1 MPLSRLENFL
11 VNTDGNILYVNPS
24 DLDATDSFDNKGNSL
39 TRPFITI
46 QRALIEAARFAYQ
59 SGQNNDKFDRTTILL
74 YPGEH
79 VIDNR
84 PGLYVKDNSGSPQYF
99 DVNKSD
105 VTGTTDIELD
115 NGSIFDLNNV
125 DNVLYK
131 FNSIYGGAIV
141 PKGTSIVGLDLR
153 KTKVRPLYVP
163 NPDFGDDVIPRSAL
177 FRVTG
182 GCYFWQFSM
191 FDANQS
197 VYFSKNFTEKRNPN
211 ISHHKLTCFEYAD
224 GINDDPLTETTDLQ
238 QYYFKLMNA
247 YGTDTGNRN
256 ISDYPINNDF
266 EPNTPESKIVGD
278 LSANDNDITELTSTN
293 LNATVTTQNAH
304 GLTIDD
310 QILITGV
317 GSTDLYNGTYRVT
330 GITSDRQFSY
340 NLNADATDDVVN
352 LALNP
357 NAKVTIEADTVT
369 GASPYIFN
377 CSLRSVF
384 GMCGLHADGS
394 KATGFKSMVV
404 AQFTGIGL
412 QKDDKAFVIYKPS
425 TGDYLNSVDAAADPD
440 INTPLYLNPE
450 SQYRKR
456 YDNFHIKVSND
467 SFIQA
472 VSVFAIGFSNHFLA
486 ESGGE
491 QSITNSNS
499 NFGNKALVSK
509 GFKANA
515 FNRDDTGYVT
525 HIVPPKDLQKE
536 ETNIIWRILDPI
548 KTKAAATT
556 SRLYIK
562 DEKDVTNPPTNVVNG
577 FRIGAKKDDKLF
589 LNVNVGGQNVTYSS
603 PILMPVASGD
613 GPVAEKKFTVDRTAS
628 GNNIASKEITLTE
641 NHNFLDGES
650 VRVFADN
657 GRTPDGIEI
666 GRKYFV
672 ITVAGTGNEKKIKL
686 ANTQSDALAG
696 TVVPDEI
703 NTKGGILTVQSTVTD
718 KIPGEIGHPIQF
730 DSSNVTYTRDGA
742 SVTEV
747 GGWYI
752 LGSSDATNLIFS
764 GFNTGTNAVTIDQKN
779 SSTYVQRR
787 SESRALDD
795 RIYRLRYVIPKDFVG
810 ANIAKKPEKNYVL
823 QESKTVG
830 EDATITSVISNRN
843 PRVIAG
849 IATDGTTSTINIVTT
864 EIPHKLSVN
873 DKVKIRNVRSS
884 ANTTGEFNS
893 GYNGLFTVTGTP
905 SSKTFTYTNQST
917 PGTYTD
923 ITADARAGTND
934 RTLTDLPVLERV
946 EYDTSYT
953 IQEVETI
960 QEYISGQQDGVFYL
974 TCLIGNVS
982 PTVSEFSDSRYKQNF
997 LNLYP
1002 TVDKDNPNN
1011 DPVQSV
1017 SAASNETLGKVNVNN
1032 SLNSITK
1039 ESTINYLR
1047 DNRIGFAVTFAESD
1061 IAGITTLTSKVEHN
1075 LNSVTAVSFSN
1086 PNAYASG
1093 AGTIHN
1099 VTLIS
1104 EAASVVGSNATA
1116 DVTTNNAGTITEVKI
1131 IDGGSAYGIGNTMR
1145 IGSGKDAIAQVTSI
1159 NNAVGNAIQVVGVG
1173 STTNRTN
1180 SGYNG
1185 LYKITAVP
1193 SPKSVQY
1200 THVAQGENAGSS
1212 VGVYTGPVNTTSGV
1226 FTLLDEKIGI
1236 SGIAGVAGTN
1246 LPGIVTVTTSVN
1258 HNLAVGNK
1266 IKVAG
1271 LVGTAR
1277 TVYNGFDFVVKEKV
1291 SNTVFTMK
1299 STLAIPVTGEAGAEL
1314 YKYGLNSFGQDNSL
1328 ASEKIAGSLSPLL
1341 TGIDSK
1347 LLQNTAAAGTGNPA
1361 TSTISI
1367 TSTVGFNVGDFVQ
1380 IGNEII
1386 RIVSKNADGL
1396 RFDGYRGVLG
1406 TQSVVHVADE
1416 LVRKIN
1422 VIPSELHRFSA
1433 IRASGHTFEYI
1444 GYGPGNYSTSL
1455 PQKIKKQIELEQEL
1469 LAISREEDGGIV
1481 FFSGMNDRG
1490 DFFSGQRAE
1499 PREIFLGEIGDSNS
1513 AIFDDVFI
1521 RNTLRV
1527 GGGPNQNLPSEFNGP
1542 VNFSNKVTST
1552 SLDGI
1557 EAIKLLIKGN
1567 ALNNPSFQ
1575 VGDDTNPSLLV
1586 DKDTQNVGI
1595 KNASPQHELDVNGTI
1610 RANVYE
1616 NFKLSDLPDATEETT
1631 FARNRVIKVN
1641 EDGSGYEMVDPH
1653 ELSAYELRSLGVS
1666 NDGSVYSGLGEI
1678 ENGKLKITGI
1688 STDKFFL
1695 DERVKLFGV
1704 TESTDSVEVPDPVT
1718 NNTVKI
1724 ETVPTTGFST
1734 AVTYY
1739 YWQAQYH
1746 LKNGKVGVSSQISPT
1761 GNYATNDARTGVTN
1775 TVIQSFNDLNHNALK
1790 LQRTSDDHG
1799 ILIYRQSFVHPSGNN
1814 ATLDQKISK
1823 DNANLGQAKLIAVLG
1838 QRELGSTQTSAITW
1852 KDFGVYEQTAW
1863 SPKGTVNEFLGSDT
1877 STTETHQIH
1886 FPTIGTEGQRRGWD
1900 IDKIVS
1906 IGQNSI
1912 TVDGNY
1918 NLNNM
1923 NGVVGFGTTTVV
1935 KVVHD
1940 NTKALSDAIARTS
1953 SAGGNYLDLP
1963 SGTYLTSKI
1972 IIPTKFSLRG
1982 NGKNSI
1988 IKQQYYATDATDQGV
2003 SGGTALA
2010 FNGNLV
2016 GAAVANPTDITIA
2029 DITFDGN
2036 SSNNIMFE
2044 LDNDNNLLTFEGG
2057 TSMLFKDME
2066 IRNSS
2071 GGGFYA
2077 RNSKR
2082 ISIENS
2088 TIVDGGLTDRYNI
2101 RPLDVQNSETVRI
2114 NDCLFENFAGPLDV
2128 SVTTVTATGGNIIRN
2143 CGSGID
2149 AYATGKITTQNNIIL
2164 GPSDEFIASP
2174 DIYDSDF
2181 DSINITIDSVNDDPF
2196 LGPALLYIE
2205 DGEGYDVSSS
2215 KVELVAGIG
2224 TMVGLFSTT
2233 RTATLGTKFAM
2244 FDVLT
2249 QDSNPEGIGRENGY
2263 IQLKMNKAEIDSAQT
2278 STGET
2283 LSDFAFGSNVN
2294 EGLGY
2299 EIVGTEY
2306 LEKPVG
2312 FSTVI
2317 GITTGYWA
2325 NGAGYGAAGGGF
2337 ETNAGVA
2344 VTQYVVRIEDVNQ
2357 ISGISTGDFVKLPG
2371 HSMSPNLA
2379 GGVVP
2384 DSGYTDETG
2393 GAITVNNG
2401 LRVDDIIG
2409 SDRIVLTG
2417 FRIPSSI
2424 NRSNGSNPVV
2434 GDYISIRRIFTIAKG
2449 RVGVT

>member
-39 TRPFITI
+39 TRPFVTI
-46 QRALIEAARFAYQ
+46 QRALIEAARFSYQ
-59 SGQNNDKFDRTTILL
+59 SGQNNDKFDRTTVLL

-84 PGLYVKDNSGSPQYF
+84 PGLYVKDNSGSAQYF

-115 NGSIFDLNNV
+115 NQAIFDLNNV
-125 DNVLYK
+125 NNVLYK
-131 FNSIYGGAIV
+131 FNSIHGGTIV

-197 VYFSKNFTEKRNPN
+197 VYYSKNFTEKRNPN

-224 GINDDPLTETTDLQ
+224 GQNNDPLTETTDLQ

-247 YGTDTGNRN
+247 YGDDTGNRN
-256 ISDYPINNDF
+256 IPDYPIDSDF
-266 EPNTPESKIVGD
+266 EPNTPETKIVGD
-278 LSANDNDITELTSTN
+278 LTANDNDIVELTSTN
-293 LNATVTTQNAH
+293 LNAVVTTENPH
-304 GLTIDD
+304 GLTVDD

-340 NLNADATDDVVN
+340 NLNADANDDVVDVDTV
-352 LALNP
+352 NP
-357 NAKVTIEADTVT
+357 KAKVTIEADTVT

-425 TGDYLNSVDAAADPD
+425 TGDYLNSVDAGADAD
-440 INTPLYLNPE
+440 IETPLYLNPE

-467 SFIQA
+467 AFIQA

-509 GFKANA
+509 GFKPNS

-525 HIVPPKDLQKE
+525 HIVPPKDLEKE
-536 ETNIIWRILDPI
+536 ETNIVWRILDPVL
-548 KTKAAATT
+548 TLSNTGVGQT
-556 SRLYIK
+556 ERLYIK
-562 DEKDVTNPPTNVVNG
+562 GEKDVTNPPTNVVNG

-589 LNVNVGGQNVTYSS
+589 LNVNVGGVPTTFSS
-603 PILMPVASGD
+603 PILMPVASGE
-613 GPVAEKKFTVDRTAS
+613 GPSAEKKFTVARTSS
-628 GNNIASKEITLTE
+628 GNTIASKEITLTA

-650 VRVFADN
+650 VRVFGDD

-672 ITVAGTGNEKKIKL
+672 IAQGLAANKIKL
-686 ANTQSDALAG
+686 ANTQNDALAG
-696 TVVPDEI
+696 IVIPKEI
-703 NTKGGILTVQSTVTD
+703 NTKGGVLTVQSTVTD

-730 DSSNVTYTRDGA
+730 DTAKSN
-742 SVTEV
+742 
-747 GGWYI
+747 WYI
-752 LGSSDATNLIFS
+752 LGSTTTVENKIYDGFVGFS
-764 GFNTGTNAVTIDQKN
+764 TEINANN
-779 SSTYVQRR
+779 SSSYVQRKA
-787 SESRALDD
+787 ESRALDD
-795 RIYRLRYVIPKDFVG
+795 RIYRLRYVIPKDFKG
-810 ANIAKKPEKNYVL
+810 ADIAKKPEKNYVL
-823 QESKTVG
+823 QESK
-830 EDATITSVISNRN
+830 SVIEQTIPATGIPVENPVIFNRN

-849 IATDGTTSTINIVTT
+849 VSTDASDGLKNVVVTET
-864 EIPHKLSVN
+864 AHKLSTGDSVRI
-873 DKVKIRNVRSS
+873 KNVRSS
-884 ANTTGEFNS
+884 TNTGGSDNS
-893 GYNGLFTVTGTP
+893 GYNGLFKVTSTP
-905 SSKTFTYTNQST
+905 SSKSFTYTNT
-917 PGTYTD
+917 NIGGAFVGVVT
-923 ITADARAGTND
+923 DARASANGLSPANLPTFQ
-934 RTLTDLPVLERV
+934 RT

-953 IQEVETI
+953 VQEVETI
-960 QEYISGQQDGVFYL
+960 QEYISDQQDGVFYL

-1011 DPVQSV
+1011 DPVQSI
-1017 SAASNETLGKVNVNN
+1017 SAASNETLGKVDVNN
-1032 SLNSITK
+1032 PLNSITK

-1047 DNRIGFAVTFAESD
+1047 DNRIGFAVTFAESNS
-1061 IAGITTLTSKVEHN
+1061 AGITTLTTDVEHDLNAITN
-1075 LNSVTAVSFSN
+1075 LTVTVPGTGYGAN
-1086 PNAYASG
+1086 KINYNTALTG
-1093 AGTIHN
+1093 AGT
-1099 VTLIS
+1099 S
-1104 EAASVVGSNATA
+1104 GGGAT
-1116 DVTTNNAGTITEVKI
+1116 VKVRTGTGGTITAVEIV
-1131 IDGGSAYGIGNTMR
+1131 DGGASYGIGQTLAV
-1145 IGSGKDAIAQVTSI
+1145 GGGTDGVVQVTGI
-1159 NNAVGNAIQVVGVG
+1159 NAAVDNVIQVVGVG
-1173 STTNRTN
+1173 SVDDRTN
-1180 SGYNG
+1180 GAFNG
-1185 LYKITAVP
+1185 LYKITSVP
-1193 SPKSVQY
+1193 STKSVTY
-1200 THVAQGENAGSS
+1200 THVAQGQTTGSTAGI
-1212 VGVYTGPVNTTSGV
+1212 YTGPVSTTSGI
-1226 FTLLDEKIGI
+1226 FSLLDEKVAINSI
-1236 SGIAGVAGTN
+1236 AGIANTT
-1246 LPGIVTVTTSVN
+1246 LSGIVTVTTSVN
-1258 HNLAVGNK
+1258 HDLAVGNK

-1271 LVGTAR
+1271 LVGSAA

-1291 SNTVFTMK
+1291 SNTVFTMN
-1299 STLAIPVTGEAGAEL
+1299 STLAIPVTGESGAEL
-1314 YKYGLNSFGQDNSL
+1314 YKYSLNSFGQDNSL
-1328 ASEKIAGSLSPLL
+1328 ASEKISGSLSPLL
-1341 TGIDSK
+1341 TGIGATTLDVIATGGDSEGK
-1347 LLQNTAAAGTGNPA
+1347 SDIDIA
-1361 TSTISI
+1361 
-1367 TSTVGFNVGDFVQ
+1367 STVGITTGDFLQ
-1380 IGNEII
+1380 IGNEIV
-1386 RIVSKNADGL
+1386 RVRNLEAGSTTGMVV
-1396 RFDGYRGVLG
+1396 FRGVLG
-1406 TQSVVHVADE
+1406 TQSVAHEADE
-1416 LVRKIN
+1416 LVRKID
-1422 VIPSELHRFSA
+1422 VVPSELHRFSA

-1499 PREIFLGEIGDSNS
+1499 PRELFLGEIGDSNS

-1575 VGDDTNPSLLV
+1575 VGEDVNPALIV
-1586 DKDTQNVGI
+1586 NKDSQNVGI
-1595 KNASPQHELDVNGTI
+1595 NTRNPNTDIELDVNGTI

-1631 FARNRVIKVN
+1631 FGRNRIIKVK
-1641 EDGSGYEMVDPH
+1641 EDGSGYEMIDPH

-1666 NDGSVYSGLGEI
+1666 NDGAIYAGIGSVVSS
-1678 ENGKLKITGI
+1678 KLKISGI
-1688 STDKFFL
+1688 STSKFFL

-1704 TESTDSVEVPDPVT
+1704 TESSDSTTVPSPVT
-1718 NNTVKI
+1718 NNTVKV
-1724 ETVPTTGFST
+1724 ESVPTTGFST
-1734 AVTYY
+1734 AATYY

-1746 LKNGKVGVSSQISPT
+1746 LRNGKVGVSSQISPT
-1761 GNYATNDARTGVTN
+1761 GNYAGSVARAGVAN
-1775 TVIQSFNDLNHNALK
+1775 TVMESFNDLNHNVLT
-1790 LQRTSDDHG
+1790 LSRTDTNHG
-1799 ILIYRQSFVHPSGNN
+1799 IIIYRQNFTGVGTVGN
-1814 ATLDQKISK
+1814 AS
-1823 DNANLGQAKLIAVLG
+1823 LGDAKLIAVLG
-1838 QRELGSTQTSAITW
+1838 QRELGSSTSEITW

-1863 SPKGTVNEFLGSDT
+1863 SPKGTVNEFLGFTT

-1900 IDKIVS
+1900 MDKIVE
-1906 IGQNSI
+1906 IGQDSI
-1912 TVDGNY
+1912 TVEGNY
-1918 NLNNM
+1918 NLNNT
-1923 NGVVGFGTTTVV
+1923 VGFGTTTTV

-1940 NTKALSDAIARTS
+1940 NTQALSDAITRIS

-1963 SGTYLTSKI
+1963 SGTYLTNKL

-2036 SSNNIMFE
+2036 NSNNVMFE
-2044 LDNDNNLLTFEGG
+2044 LDEDNNLITFEGG

-2082 ISIENS
+2082 ISVENS

-2114 NDCLFENFAGPLDV
+2114 NDCLFENYAGPLDV
-2128 SVTTVTATGGNIIRN
+2128 SVTTVVSTGGNIIRN

-2149 AYATGKITTQNNIIL
+2149 AYATGKITTTNNVIL
-2164 GPSDEFIASP
+2164 GPSDEFIATP
-2174 DIYDSDF
+2174 DIYDTDF
-2181 DSINITIDSVNDDPF
+2181 DSINITIDHQTTF
-2196 LGPALLYIE
+2196 EGPELLYIE
-2205 DGEGYDVSSS
+2205 DGQGKDISSS
-2215 KVELVAGIG
+2215 KVDIVAGIG

-2233 RTATLGTKFAM
+2233 RTATLGDKFLN
-2244 FDVLT
+2244 FNVVT
-2249 QDSNPEGIGRENGY
+2249 QDEEAAAGNDRESGY
-2263 IQLKMNKAEIDSAQT
+2263 LQLTLTAAQT
-2278 STGET
+2278 AT
-2283 LSDFAFGSNVN
+2283 LASYAGV
-2294 EGLGY
+2294 GATALGY
-2299 EIVGTEY
+2299 EVIGTEY

-2312 FSTVI
+2312 FSTIV
-2317 GITTGYWA
+2317 GIASGYWA
-2325 NGAGYGAAGGGF
+2325 NGAGYGAAAGGF
-2337 ETNAGVA
+2337 VNTGIA
-2344 VTQYVVRIEDVNQ
+2344 VTQYVIRLENAGQ
-2357 ISGISTGDFVKLPG
+2357 ITGISTGDIVKLPG
-2371 HSMSPNLA
+2371 HSMGPNLT
-2379 GGVVP
+2379 GGVTV
-2384 DSGYTDETG
+2384 GMKDENNAT
-2393 GAITVNNG
+2393 ITAANG
-2401 LRVDDIIG
+2401 LRVDKIIG
-2409 SDRIVLTG
+2409 SDRIALTG
-2417 FRIPSSI
+2417 FTTTGQSH
-2424 NRSNGSNPVV
+2424 GSNPIV
-2434 GDYISIRRIFTIAKG
+2434 GDYISIRRVFTIAKG
-2449 RVGVT
+2449 RVGVN